1 MNASFERQA
10 LRWIAV
16 AIPLYFATLWLVSS
30 IGLEIYTY
38 LGALLILVVGFGAG
52 LRIVGGSLRPPSED
66 RWAGPKAPSAEQIIE
81 AYAAAPEVPQ
91 RQRARFLGALA
102 HELRNPLNS
111 VTGFSDMLMG
121 GVDGELNREQ
131 MRSVRTIRNSAERLL
146 RLVGTV
152 VDQAKLETETL
163 RLQQQWVEPSELVSD
178 AIRFVRSRAEDTRVD
193 GGVADGL
200 PRVFVDRRRT
210 IQALASLAVLAI
222 RSSQTDMTMRVAPPR
237 RDQVG
242 RGFVQFDLMTHL
254 KDASKGTLAV
264 VECLESASPSADALG
279 LEVSVARRIIEVQ
292 GGRIWTEAGTAGS
305 LRVCMTLP
313 TSAT

>member
-1 MNASFERQA
+1 MTSERQV

-16 AIPLYFATLWLVSS
+16 AIPVYFASLWMVSS
-30 IGLEIYTY
+30 TGLGVYRY
-38 LGALLILVVGFGAG
+38 LGALLIMALGFGAG
-52 LRIVGGSLRPPSED
+52 LRIVGGSRRPPAAD
-66 RWAGPKAPSAEQIIE
+66 RLASRKAPSADQIIE

-121 GVDGELNREQ
+121 GVDGDLNREQ

-146 RLVGTV
+146 RLIGTV

-163 RLQQQWVEPSELVSD
+163 RLQQQWVDPSELVSD
-178 AIRFVRSRAEDTRVD
+178 AIRFVQTRAEDTRVA

-210 IQALASLAVLAI
+210 IQALASLAVLVI
-222 RSSQTDMTMRVAPPR
+222 RSTQTDMTMRVAPPR

-242 RGFVQFDLMTHL
+242 RGFVQFDLTTHL
-254 KDASKGTLAV
+254 KDASKDTLAI
-264 VECLESASPSADALG
+264 VERLESAYPSADALG

-305 LRVCMTLP
+305 LRICMTLP